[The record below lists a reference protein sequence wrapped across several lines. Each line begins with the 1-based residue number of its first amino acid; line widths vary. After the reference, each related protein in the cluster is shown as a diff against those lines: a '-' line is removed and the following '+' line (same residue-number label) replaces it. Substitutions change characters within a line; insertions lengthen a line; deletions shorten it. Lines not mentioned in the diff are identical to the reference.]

1 MTNFIFVTGA
11 TGLVGSRL
19 VFDLVTAGKKVRVL
33 VREGSN
39 RSRIVRQFKGQE
51 ALMES
56 SVEWATGDI
65 NDVISLRE
73 AMQGVKQVY
82 HCAGLVTFQPGKAGR
97 LMEVNGVGTANVV
110 NMALE
115 AGVEQ
120 FCHVSSIAAL
130 GRNSDGEH
138 IDESGSWKASGRN
151 SAYAISK
158 YAAEREV
165 WRGMAEGLQAVIV
178 NPGVILGP
186 GNWKT
191 DSSMLFGQVWNGL
204 KFYTRGITG
213 FVDVRDV
220 TAVMIGLMEKHISGE
235 RYVLVSEN
243 RPFREVMDRI
253 ADGMEKKRAQYYAGP
268 LLTGMAW
275 RMERVKSLITGRSA
289 VITRET
295 ARSASSQYF
304 YSSAKISNELGISF
318 IPVDQSV
325 DETTAAFVAEKK
337 SKLISR
343 GANSSH

>member
-1 MTNFIFVTGA
+1 MTNDILITGA

-19 VFDLVTAGKKVRVL
+19 LFDLVTAGNNVRVL

-39 RSRIVRQFKGQE
+39 RSRIHKQFAGHE
-51 ALMES
+51 EVLNRN
-56 SVEWATGDI
+56 VEWAVGDI

-82 HCAGLVTFQPGKAGR
+82 HCAGLVTFQPGQSER
-97 LMEVNGVGTANVV
+97 LMEVNGDGTANVV

-120 FCHVSSIAAL
+120 LCHVSSIAAL
-130 GRNSDGEH
+130 GRSADGEH
-138 IDESGSWKASGRN
+138 IDESGSWKTSGRN
-151 SAYAISK
+151 SAYAVSK

-165 WRGMAEGLQAVIV
+165 WRGMAEGLRVVIV

-191 DSSMLFGQVWNGL
+191 DSSMLFGQVWHGL

-220 TAVMIGLMEKHISGE
+220 TGVMIRLMNKHISGE

-243 RPFREVMDRI
+243 RPFREVLDRI
-253 ADGMEKKRAQYYAGP
+253 ADGMKKRRARFYAGK
-268 LLTGMAW
+268 LLTALAW
-275 RMERVKSLITGRSA
+275 RADRIKSMVIGRRA

-295 ARSASSQYF
+295 AQSASSQYF
-304 YSSAKISNELGISF
+304 YNAAKIRSELGYTF
-318 IPVDQSV
+318 IPVDKSV
-325 DETTAAFVAEKK
+325 DDTTVAFMAEKK
-337 SKLISR
+337 
-343 GANSSH
+343 

>member
-1 MTNFIFVTGA
+1 MSNIIFITGA

-19 VFDLVTAGKKVRVL
+19 VFDLVMAGRKVRVL
-33 VREGSN
+33 IREGSN
-39 RSRIVRQFKGQE
+39 RSRIIRQFAGHE
-51 ALMES
+51 TLLERNL
-56 SVEWATGDI
+56 EWVTGDI
-65 NDVISLRE
+65 NDVISLRD

-82 HCAGLVTFQPGKAGR
+82 HCAGLVTFQPGQSGR
-97 LMEVNGVGTANVV
+97 LMEVNADGTANVV

-115 AGVEQ
+115 VGAEQ

-191 DSSMLFGQVWNGL
+191 DSSLLFGQVGKGL
-204 KFYTRGITG
+204 QFYTRGITG

-220 TAVMIGLMEKHISGE
+220 TAAMIGLMEKHISGE

-243 RPFREVMDRI
+243 RPFREVLDRI
-253 ADGMEKKRAQYYAGP
+253 ADGMKQKRPRFYAGP
-268 LLTGMAW
+268 LLTGLAW
-275 RMERVKSLITGRSA
+275 RAERIKSMVTGRRSA
-289 VITRET
+289 ITRET
-295 ARSASSQYF
+295 AQSASSQYF
-304 YSSAKISNELGISF
+304 YNSAKIRKELDFTF
-318 IPVDQSV
+318 IPVDKSV
-325 DETTAAFVAEKK
+325 DVTTAAYMAEKK
-337 SKLISR
+337 
-343 GANSSH
+343 